1 MLERSRE
8 IPVTSSTR
16 LYFIA
21 AVLFSIAIMS
31 SPATQAIAQDDNAPT
46 ILITG
51 ANRGIGFEF
60 ARQYAE
66 KYWNVIATCRDPD
79 AAVELR
85 SLAERRPNVVVEQLD
100 VTDHAMID
108 ALAEKLEGQA
118 IDVLLNNAAIVGGSP
133 DQFFG
138 QIDHRRFDSFMQT
151 NALGPL
157 KMAEAFYQHV
167 KASQQKKIANLSSL
181 VGSTAYKGGRMPGA
195 YFYKGSKA
203 ALDIFMFTLAGDV
216 KKDGITVVLL
226 GPGIVNTGRL
236 RSGSIPGIVDIEKSV
251 GGLIAVIERLT
262 LDDTGK
268 YFRHT
273 GEEAAY

>member
-1 MLERSRE
+1 M
-8 IPVTSSTR
+8 VTRYFTR
-16 LYFIA
+16 IGIEKVRLSFIA
-21 AVLFSIAIMS
+21 IVLIALTAAVY
-31 SPATQAIAQDDNAPT
+31 PTTQAFAQDDNAPT

-51 ANRGIGFEF
+51 ANRGIGLEF
-60 ARQYAE
+60 VRQYAA
-66 KYWNVIATCRDPD
+66 KNWNVIATCRDPD

-85 SLAERRPNVVVEQLD
+85 SLADQRSNVVIEQLD

-138 QIDHRRFDSFMQT
+138 QIDHRRFDAFMQT

-157 KMAEAFYQHV
+157 KMAEAFYEHV
-167 KASQQKKIANLSSL
+167 KASDQKKIANLSSL

-203 ALDIFMFTLAGDV
+203 ALDIFMFTLAGDA

-226 GPGIVNTGRL
+226 GPGIVDTGRI
-236 RSGSIPGIVDIEKSV
+236 RSGTIPGLVDIEKSV
-251 GGLIAVIERLT
+251 GGLIQVIERIT